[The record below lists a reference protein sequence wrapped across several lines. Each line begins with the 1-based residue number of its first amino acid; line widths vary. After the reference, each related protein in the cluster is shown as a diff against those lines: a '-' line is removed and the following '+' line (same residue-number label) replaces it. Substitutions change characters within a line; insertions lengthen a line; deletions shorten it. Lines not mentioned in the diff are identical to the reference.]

1 MVTRVQTLSQIKLLL
16 EERGLSP
23 KKALG
28 QNFLVDHNLI
38 RRLVDASG
46 VGEGDQVLEVGP
58 GTGALTT
65 ELLERGCSVIASEL
79 DTALSQLLRDTLG
92 RAYPDR
98 FTLIEGDCLESKR
111 ELSRAVA
118 DALGGRAFTLV
129 ANLPYHAAT
138 PLMLALLTRRPECSG
153 LHVTIQREVGDR
165 LTAKPSTKTYGSI
178 SVVAQHLCDVSLVA
192 KLPPECFWP
201 RPDVTSVMVSLVRR
215 SAPGGAREWGRLA
228 DTCQTLFASRRKQLR
243 SVVKRVAGQAVPLP
257 DGIEASAR
265 VESLTPGQIV
275 ALVGAIASCDGDAPN
290 A

>member
-1 MVTRVQTLSQIKLLL
+1 MQTLSQIKLLL

-46 VGEGDQVLEVGP
+46 AGEGDLVLEVGP

-65 ELLERGCSVIASEL
+65 ELLERGCEVIACEL

-92 RAYPDR
+92 TEYPDR

-111 ELSRAVA
+111 ELSRAAA
-118 DALGGRAFTLV
+118 DALGGRPFTLV

-138 PLMLALLTRRPECSG
+138 PLMLALLTRCPECAG

-178 SVVAQHLCDVSLVA
+178 SVVAQHLCEVSLVA

-201 RPDVTSVMVSLVRR
+201 RPDVTSVMISLARR
-215 SAPGGAREWGRLA
+215 DAPGGARDWARLA
-228 DTCQTLFASRRKQLR
+228 DTCQMLFASRRKQLG
-243 SVVKRVAGQAVPLP
+243 SVVKRLAGGSVELP
-257 DGIEASAR
+257 EGVESSAR
-265 VESLTPGQIV
+265 VESLAPEQVV
-275 ALVGAIASCDGDAPN
+275 ALVGAIASCTGDAPN